1 MAAAQPGV
9 LHVRLERA
17 YDLKDCDLLHKMV
30 CSDPPNPHTHSL
42 VLVTAATKTVKML
55 DQA

>member
-30 CSDPPNPHTHSL
+30 CSDPPNPHTHTL
-42 VLVTAATKTVKML
+42 VLVTAATKAVKML